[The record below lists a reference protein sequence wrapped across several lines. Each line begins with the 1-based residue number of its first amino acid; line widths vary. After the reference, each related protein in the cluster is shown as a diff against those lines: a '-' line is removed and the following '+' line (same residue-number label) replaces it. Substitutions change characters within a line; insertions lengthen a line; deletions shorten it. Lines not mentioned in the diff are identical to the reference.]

1 MRLVEDS
8 DIILIEPMDE
18 TAAHALLHKK
28 LRDKAKQS
36 ESNSD
41 SNNDVAELAAAP
53 DHMPFALV
61 QTPAYFLTSFFD
73 RQGIPEALLRSPS
86 RTAGNDNF
94 KDILTARDYS
104 LVTVTEDAH
113 TFGMHNLVQQVT
125 RKWLESQKQF
135 NK

>member
-1 MRLVEDS
+1 MFVSGRHDAQCCG
-8 DIILIEPMDE
+8 
-18 TAAHALLHKK
+18 T
-28 LRDKAKQS
+28 
-36 ESNSD
+36 SNSTGR
-41 SNNDVAELAAAP
+41 AAAERQSAT
-53 DHMPFALV
+53 DL
-61 QTPAYFLTSFFD
+61 QFLTSFFD

-104 LVTVTEDAH
+104 LVTVTKDAH

>member
-28 LRDKAKQS
+28 LRDKVKQS

-61 QTPAYFLTSFFD
+61 QTPAYV
-73 RQGIPEALLRSPS
+73 RQRAPRCSVLRYLEQYRQSGSRVTVGNRFAVSDELLRP
-86 RTAGNDNF
+86 AG
-94 KDILTARDYS
+94 
-104 LVTVTEDAH
+104 H
-113 TFGMHNLVQQVT
+113 T
-125 RKWLESQKQF
+125 
-135 NK
+135 